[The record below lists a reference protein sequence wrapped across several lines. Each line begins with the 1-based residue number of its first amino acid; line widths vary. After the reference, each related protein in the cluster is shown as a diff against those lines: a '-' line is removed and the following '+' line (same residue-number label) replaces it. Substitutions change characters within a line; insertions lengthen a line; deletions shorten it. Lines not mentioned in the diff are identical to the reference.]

1 MIIVSAVCNILTK
14 VSSKH
19 SYSSVKR
26 DQIGLASI
34 SHDLSLFLCF
44 LMLIESKMS
53 LIKEDCNHRCKSKG
67 VGY

>member
-34 SHDLSLFLCF
+34 SHDLSLSCAF
-44 LMLIESKMS
+44 
-53 LIKEDCNHRCKSKG
+53 
-67 VGY
+67 